1 MEFQSKGENIS
12 MFSTS
17 TAALPKTT
25 DHFSSSSSFLSI
37 VSFDQSHW
45 RQQSNAVVLVVSCLL
60 FPKLLIVIAHEMV

>member
-25 DHFSSSSSFLSI
+25 DHFSSSSFLSI